1 MDGRE
6 ELPELVG
13 ELGEALVRALS
24 EDPECRLLAQQI
36 QALGFGL
43 ALSLEASPLGHE
55 QDLPPAEGWSEEDRR
70 MMKSFRIAL
79 D

>member
-6 ELPELVG
+6 DLPELVG
-13 ELGEALVRALS
+13 ELGEALVRALTD
-24 EDPECRLLAQQI
+24 DPECRLLAQRI

-43 ALSLEASPLGHE
+43 SLSLEAGPLDRE
-55 QDLPPAEGWSEEDRR
+55 EPLEASQAWSEEDRR
-70 MMKSFRIAL
+70 MMKSFRISL

>member
-13 ELGEALVRALS
+13 ELGEALVRALA
-24 EDPECRLLAQQI
+24 EDPECRLLAQRI

-43 ALSLEASPLGHE
+43 SLSLEAAPLDRDEPSEAPH
-55 QDLPPAEGWSEEDRR
+55 AWSDEDRR
-70 MMKSFRIAL
+70 MMKSFRISL

>member
-13 ELGEALVRALS
+13 ELGEALVRALT
-24 EDPECRLLAQQI
+24 EDPECRLLAQRI

-43 ALSLEASPLGHE
+43 ALSLEAAPLGQE
-55 QDLPPAEGWSEEDRR
+55 ADPEPAEGWSEEDRR